1 MMRMT
6 KNCLTVMRFII
17 LRQKTEVVTKVMVKQ
32 VAALQVVALQV
43 VALQEVP
50 RHLANVACFFADT
63 ARNLPRTKY
72 KKVMLQKQMLL
83 SLMRV
88 STIIRTGA
96 SPAKNVKAKIN
107 SKRLRYRMSK

>member
-32 VAALQVVALQV
+32 VMVKQVVDMQV
-43 VALQEVP
+43 VALQEVVKQKEVIP
-50 RHLANVACFFADT
+50 NQQKEVITHLANVACFFADT

-72 KKVMLQKQMLL
+72 KKMMLQKQLLLL

-88 STIIRTGA
+88 STI
-96 SPAKNVKAKIN
+96 
-107 SKRLRYRMSK
+107 